1 MIALSRG
8 AIMTA
13 ERNGRILVADDD
25 DSLRNVVARQLRAAS
40 FDVDLAATG
49 TEALQ
54 FFEAKRYDVIISDI
68 DMPGMTGVELLRA
81 VRATDLDVPVILVTG
96 DPSVLTAAQA
106 VEHGALRYL
115 VKPVEAKVLVRT
127 VEHARRL
134 QRLARLKREAL
145 EYLGNGEKLLGD
157 RAGLE
162 ISLARGLETLWM
174 AYQPIV
180 NPAQRSIVAYEALVR
195 TREPTL
201 PHPGVLFSVA
211 ERLDRVHEV
220 GRAIRAS
227 VAQTLQTQPVETDIY
242 INLHS
247 ADLLD
252 ESLYAD
258 DAPLLPFAR
267 RIVLEITERVALDQ
281 ASDVPARIRRL
292 RDLGF
297 RIAIDDLGAGYAG
310 LSYFTLITPDVVKLD
325 MSLIRN
331 VDREPVKQKL
341 VGSLTA
347 LCRELGMRVVA
358 EGVETAAERDQV
370 VALGADLLQGY
381 LFAKPAPPYPTVSW

>member
-1 MIALSRG
+1 MA
-8 AIMTA
+8 A
-13 ERNGRILVADDD
+13 ERNGRILLVDDD
-25 DSLRNVVARQLRAAS
+25 AGLRRAFARLLSAAA
-40 FDVDLAATG
+40 FDVDQAPSG
-49 TEALQ
+49 NEALKLFQ
-54 FFEAKRYDVIISDI
+54 NTRYDVIISDI
-68 DMPGMTGVELLRA
+68 DMPGISGVELLRA
-81 VRATDLDVPVILVTG
+81 VRGTDLDVPVILITG
-96 DPSVLTAAQA
+96 NPSVPTAVQA
-106 VEHGALRYL
+106 VEGGALRYL
-115 VKPVEAKVLVRT
+115 LKPVESEVLVRT

-145 EYLGNGEKLLGD
+145 EYLGNAEKLLGD

-162 ISLARGLETLWM
+162 VSLARGIETLWM

-180 NPAQRSIVAYEALVR
+180 SPVQRSIVAHEALVR
-195 TREPTL
+195 TREPNL
-201 PHPGVLFSVA
+201 PHPGALFSAA
-211 ERLDRVHEV
+211 ERLGRVHDV
-220 GRAIRAS
+220 GRAIRAC
-227 VAQTLQTQPVETDIY
+227 VAKTLHEHPVGTDIF

-247 ADLLD
+247 ADLFD
-252 ESLYAD
+252 ESLYAE
-258 DAPLLPFAR
+258 DAPLLPFAK
-267 RIVLEITERVALDQ
+267 RIVLEITERVALDH

-292 RDLGF
+292 RELGF

-331 VDREPVKQKL
+331 VDREPMKQKL

-381 LFAKPAPPYPTVSW
+381 LFAKPAFPFPSVNW

>member
-1 MIALSRG
+1 
-8 AIMTA
+8 MTA

-25 DSLRNVVARQLRAAS
+25 DSLRHVVARQLRAAS
-40 FDVDLAATG
+40 FDVDQAATG
-49 TEALQ
+49 TEALK

-115 VKPVEAKVLVRT
+115 VKPVEAKVLVQT

-162 ISLARGLETLWM
+162 VSLARGIETLWM

-180 NPAQRSIVAYEALVR
+180 SPAQRSIVAYEALVR

-227 VAQTLQTQPVETDIY
+227 VAHTLQTQPVETDVY

-267 RIVLEITERVALDQ
+267 TIVLEITERVALDQ

-381 LFAKPAPPYPTVSW
+381 LFAKPAPPYPSVTW